1 MTREGCPRKET
12 LSALVDGALAAHDRD
27 EFEAHAAR
35 CPACGAALATL
46 NALRAS
52 FAALPAPRVGFDLA
66 PAIADRIRA
75 AERPRGARPGRER
88 SRWWQAFPAAVGTA
102 AALSAGAYLGAF
114 LVAGGVASGRPA
126 IEMSA
131 FGTVPPGG
139 LCLGPACDT
148 RVPR

>member
-1 MTREGCPRKET
+1 MRPWSRTVRTTRGET
-12 LSALVDGALAAHDRD
+12 SALAAPTHA
-27 EFEAHAAR
+27 EIEAHAAR
-35 CPACGAALATL
+35 CPVCGAALATL
-46 NALRAS
+46 IDLRTV

-75 AERPRGARPGRER
+75 GGRPQGTAPGRER

-102 AALSAGAYLGAF
+102 VALGAGAYLGAF
-114 LVAGGVASGRPA
+114 LAAGGMVATRPA

-148 RVPR
+148 RAPR